1 MNTSAGII
9 QRLFKLVKLQIETA
23 GDGKN
28 AEAVLSAITVEEAE
42 RIRAAV
48 FQQKAEQ
55 EERGRPRRSR
65 SRCAGKMCNPFTDC
79 L

>member
-1 MNTSAGII
+1 M
-9 QRLFKLVKLQIETA
+9 KLQIETA

-28 AEAVLSAITVEEAE
+28 AEAVLSAITVDEAE

-55 EERGRPRRSR
+55 EEHRKLQRSR
-65 SRCAGKMCNPFTDC
+65 SPCVRMMCNPSTAC